1 MKRSEPM
8 KRTQL
13 KSKPVATRRT
23 DKQIDYEPRPR
34 STTSL
39 RAQIVDKPKPLV
51 SLPKFIYVRDLRLRV
66 MCRQQPCQHC
76 GASGPF
82 AGVTWAH
89 SNQAVHGK
97 GGAVKASDIF
107 VAALCAVCHREL
119 DQGRAMTQEQRVV
132 MWTVAHERTVRRAL
146 RDGTWPSGIVLP
158 AWAVAE
164 TQPAEDAQDR
174 VHLDVLRADG
184 GWMSARDVA
193 ARGGS
198 AWHVVSFALRRLTE
212 AGLVEEDVVDQA
224 GRARSV
230 EHQRVYRA
238 RPHKGWVRRVETT
251 LPGWL
256 APQAVIPTGVSRM
269 VMGSAGMQRWSG
281 AERQSRGCP
290 GGPLNGADSTK
301 DSADLETAEE
311 SSEGG

>member
-1 MKRSEPM
+1 MKRTTPM
-8 KRTQL
+8 KRTPFAPKL
-13 KSKPVATRRT
+13 ATRRT
-23 DKQIDYEPRPR
+23 DKQVDYEPRPR
-34 STTSL
+34 SSTSL
-39 RAQIVDKPKPLV
+39 RAVVADKHKPVV
-51 SLPKFIYVRDLRLRV
+51 SLPKFAYVRDIRLRL
-66 MCRQQPCQHC
+66 MCRQMPCQHC
-76 GASGPF
+76 GASGPW

-107 VAALCAVCHREL
+107 VAALCSVCHREL
-119 DQGRAMTQEQRVV
+119 DQGKTMNAAQRVL

-146 RDGTWPSGIVLP
+146 QAGTWPSGVALP
-158 AWAVAE
+158 DWAQAE
-164 TQPAEDAQDR
+164 QQPMTDAQDMA
-174 VHLDVLRADG
+174 HLGVLRSDG
-184 GWMSARDVA
+184 GWMSAREVA
-193 ARGGS
+193 TRSGA

-281 AERQSRGCP
+281 AERQSRGAP
-290 GGPLNGADSTK
+290 GGPLNGAASTK
-301 DSADLETAEE
+301 DSADFETAEE
-311 SSEGG
+311 SSDGG